1 MFDAIAIKRNAIP
14 LLGKFPSKTLVT
26 RIIQNKVKEIYIALD
41 RDAKKDSI
49 KLSKFLMDYGI
60 ETYRI
65 NLKEKDPSDLGFQEF
80 WKLLNNTAE
89 YSFSQSIKDRLYD

>member
-1 MFDAIAIKRNAIP
+1 MMDAIAIKRNAIP
-14 LLGKFPSKTLVT
+14 LLGKFPSKTLVK

-41 RDAKKDSI
+41 QDARKDSI

-60 ETYRI
+60 ELYRI
-65 NLKEKDPSDLGFQEF
+65 NIKEKDPSSLGFQNF
-80 WKLLNNTAE
+80 WKLLNETKE